1 MQRQAATPI
10 GLVRRI
16 RDLELGRIREVRCA
30 EKVKHGLEMM
40 MTALVVGV
48 VTMARSLRAVEQRTE
63 QVARQHVD
71 GALQGIK
78 SRIADNTFTTLLTR
92 LAFGDVVKRLHALIK
107 AEHRR
112 GNLEP
117 VLLPIATAA
126 IDGKNVATL
135 RWHDLCRV
143 FDLDP
148 PTVSI
153 KSIEKVRQ
161 RLVKEFPNVQLC
173 VPKEGE
179 PYALARVHTVTL
191 ISSNAAPCIHQRPIR
206 GDTNEIGSMPALLK
220 ELHALYGRTSLL
232 TLITTDAGN
241 TSLRV
246 GAQIVGLGWNYFSQ
260 IKSEH
265 GEIHREA
272 ERALGRRR
280 TSTAD
285 FSYSERQKGALVTY
299 HVWQYDLSEEGW
311 LDWTHARQLVRVQRT
326 VVDATGKE
334 TIGNRYYVSSLTL
347 AELGP
352 TNAATI
358 SRGHWRCEEETHW
371 TSDAQ
376 LNEDLCRLSW
386 SRHPNGVF
394 VVHAVRMIGLAILA
408 VARKLSR
415 LGYSKQTPTW
425 RQVAEHFLLVLCAST
440 LQTESFDALA

>member
-1 MQRQAATPI
+1 MQRKAATPI
-10 GLVRRI
+10 GLMRRI
-16 RDLELGRIREVRCA
+16 RDLQFGRLREVRCA
-30 EKVKHGLEMM
+30 KKVKYGLETVMS
-40 MTALVVGV
+40 ALVVGV
-48 VTMARSLRAVEQRTE
+48 VTAASSLRAVEQRTE
-63 QVARQHVD
+63 QVAREHVG
-71 GALQGIK
+71 GAVQGLK
-78 SRIADNTFTTLLTR
+78 RRIADNTFTTLIKR
-92 LAFGDVVKRLHALIK
+92 LPFGDVVKRLHALVK

-117 VLLPIATAA
+117 VLLPMAA
-126 IDGKNVATL
+126 AAVDGKNVATL

-148 PTVSI
+148 QTTSV
-153 KSIEKVRQ
+153 KQVRK
-161 RLVKEFPNVQLC
+161 RLTKQYPNVQLC
-173 VPKEGE
+173 EPKEGK

-220 ELHALYGRTSLL
+220 ELHAAYGRTGLVK
-232 TLITTDAGN
+232 LITTDAGN
-241 TSLRV
+241 TSRGVAALV
-246 GAQIVGLGWNYFSQ
+246 VKLGWNYFSQ
-260 IKSEH
+260 IKCEL
-265 GEIHREA
+265 GEIYKEA
-272 ERALGRRR
+272 VRALGRRQ

-285 FSYSERQKGALVTY
+285 FSYTERQKGAEVTY

-311 LDWTHARQLVRVQRT
+311 LDWTHARQIIRVQRT
-326 VVDATGKE
+326 VVDAAGKQ
-334 TIGNRYYVSSLTL
+334 TIGNRYYVSSLTTEQL
-347 AELGP
+347 TA

-425 RQVAEHFLLVLCAST
+425 RQVAEHFLLVLCATT
-440 LQTESFDALA
+440 LHTESFDAPSA

>member
-1 MQRQAATPI
+1 MQRQAATPK

-16 RDLELGRIREVRCA
+16 RDLQFGRMREVRCL
-30 EKVKHGLEMM
+30 KRVKHRLETVMS
-40 MTALVVGV
+40 ALVVGV
-48 VTMARSLRAVEQRTE
+48 VTMASSLRAVEQRTE
-63 QVARQHVD
+63 QVAREHLN
-71 GALQGIK
+71 GTLQGIK
-78 SRIADNTFTTLLTR
+78 RRIADNTFTAVIKR

-117 VLLPIATAA
+117 ELLPITTAA

-143 FDLDP
+143 FELDGQ
-148 PTVSI
+148 TASV
-153 KSIEKVRQ
+153 KKVRKLLAKQ
-161 RLVKEFPNVQLC
+161 FPSVQFC
-173 VPKEGE
+173 VPKEGK

-191 ISSNAAPCIHQRPIR
+191 TSSNAAPCIHLRPIR
-206 GDTNEIGSMPALLK
+206 GHTNEIGSMPALLE
-220 ELHALYGRTSLL
+220 ELHVVYGRTRLL
-232 TLITTDAGN
+232 NLITTDAGN
-241 TSLRV
+241 TSQRV
-246 GAQIVGLGWNYFSQ
+246 ASQIVGLGWSYFSQ

-272 ERALGRRR
+272 LRALGRRQTR
-280 TSTAD
+280 TAD
-285 FSYSERQKGALVTY
+285 FSYSERQKGDLVTY
-299 HVWQYDLSEEGW
+299 HVWHYDLSEVGW

-326 VVDATGKE
+326 VVKPSGE
-334 TIGNRYYVSSLTL
+334 QTIGNRYYVSSLSPV
-347 AELGP
+347 ELP
-352 TNAATI
+352 ATNAATI

-371 TSDAQ
+371 TSDTQ
-376 LNEDLCRLSW
+376 LNEDLCRLAW

-394 VVHAVRMIGLAILA
+394 VAHAVRIIGLAILA

-440 LQTESFDALA
+440 LETESFDALA

>member
-1 MQRQAATPI
+1 MNRQAATPV
-10 GLVRRI
+10 GLIRRF
-16 RDLELGRIREVRCA
+16 RDLHFGQIREVRCA
-30 EKVKHGLEMM
+30 KKVKHKLDTVM
-40 MTALVVGV
+40 ASLVTGV
-48 VTMARSLRAVEQRTE
+48 VTMASSLRAVEQRTE
-63 QVARQHVD
+63 QVAREHVD

-78 SRIADNTFTTLLTR
+78 CRIADNTFTTVIKR
-92 LAFGDVVKRLHALIK
+92 LSFGDVVKRLHALIK

-117 VLLPIATAA
+117 KLLPFGTAA

-148 PTVSI
+148 QTASV
-153 KSIEKVRQ
+153 KNVRK
-161 RLVKEFPNVQLC
+161 RLTKEFPNVQFC
-173 VPKEGE
+173 VPEEGK

-206 GDTNEIGSMPALLK
+206 GDTNEIGSMPALIK
-220 ELHALYGRTSLL
+220 QLHAEYGRTRLFG
-232 TLITTDAGN
+232 LITTDAGN
-241 TSLRV
+241 TSQGV
-246 GAQIVGLGWNYFSQ
+246 AKQIVGLGWNYFSQ

-272 ERALGRRR
+272 VRALSRRR
-280 TSTAD
+280 TCTAD
-285 FSYSERQKGALVTY
+285 FSYTQRQKGDQITY
-299 HVWQYDLSEEGW
+299 HVWQYDLSDEGW
-311 LDWTHARQLVRVQRT
+311 LDWSHARQLVRVQRT

-334 TIGNRYYVSSLTL
+334 TVGNRYYVSSLPPAQL
-347 AELGP
+347 SP
-352 TNAATI
+352 SNAATI

-376 LNEDLCRLSW
+376 LNEDLRRLSW

-394 VVHAVRMIGLAILA
+394 VAHAIRMIGLSILA

-415 LGYSKQTPTW
+415 LGYSKATPTW
-425 RQVAEHFLLVLCAST
+425 RQVAEHFMLVLCATT
-440 LQTESFDALA
+440 LRTEGFDAPSEL